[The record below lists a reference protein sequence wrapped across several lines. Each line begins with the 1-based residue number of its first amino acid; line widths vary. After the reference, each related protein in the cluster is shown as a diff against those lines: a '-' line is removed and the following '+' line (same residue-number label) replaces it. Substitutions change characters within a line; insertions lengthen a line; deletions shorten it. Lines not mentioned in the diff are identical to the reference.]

1 VESIKHTVEYT
12 IILPDY
18 LLDEIR
24 DFQKY
29 LSNACHFEWELDET
43 VILLL
48 RYAIK
53 DFDKIH
59 DYHLEVVKSYFA
71 QKLDLLDKIYLN
83 TIRSSH
89 NGRNLCTV

>member
-18 LLDEIR
+18 ILDEIR

-29 LSNACHFEWELDET
+29 LSNACYFEWELDEAIT
-43 VILLL
+43 LLL
-48 RYAIK
+48 RYVIK

-71 QKLDLLDKIYLN
+71 QKQDLLDKIYLN
-83 TIRSSH
+83 TIRSSYA
-89 NGRNLCTV
+89 GRNLWTV